1 MDDVVIRT
9 LRFTNEVQAM
19 RAFLETLG
27 LRSRIESESGIWIDM
42 VAGRGMIALHD
53 AARSDTGGEPGQTRL
68 TFEADDIDELLDRLV
83 AAGFEDASIF
93 DEAFGRVLTANG
105 PDGTRLW
112 IDERP
117 KDLYG
122 YKLHDAHP
130 DSRWSVTP
138 VLAVSDR
145 AGWERLMDTLG
156 GDNPEL
162 ARFRVGAEVPGAGGP
177 EVQLELTTTESLD
190 EVAERLAATGYS
202 AERVDGGLSV
212 VDPDGQTLR
221 VRG

>member
-1 MDDVVIRT
+1 MRMNDVVIRA
-9 LRFTNEVQAM
+9 LRFSNDVQAM

-27 LRSRIESESGIWIDM
+27 LRSRIESESGVWVDM

-53 AARSDTGGEPGQTRL
+53 AARSDTGDEPGRTRL
-68 TFEADDIDELLDRLV
+68 TFEADDIDELRERLV

-93 DEAFGRVLTANG
+93 DEAFGRVLTAEG
-105 PDGTRLW
+105 PDGAGLW

-130 DSRWSVTP
+130 DTRWSVTP
-138 VLAVSDR
+138 LLGVSDQ
-145 AGWERLMDTLG
+145 AGWERLLDTLG

-162 ARFRVGAEVPGAGGP
+162 AGFRPAGEL
-177 EVQLELTTTESLD
+177 EVQLELTTTEPLH
-190 EVAERLAATGYS
+190 EVADRLTATGYRP
-202 AERVDGGLSV
+202 EQVDGGLSV
-212 VDPDGQTLR
+212 VDPDGQSLR
-221 VRG
+221 VRQ

>member
-1 MDDVVIRT
+1 MNDVVIRP
-9 LRFTNEVQAM
+9 LRFTNDVQAM

-27 LRSRIESESGIWIDM
+27 LRSRIESESGIWVDM

-68 TFEADDIDELLDRLV
+68 AFEADDIDELKDRLD
-83 AAGFEDASIF
+83 AAGFEDASVF
-93 DEAFGRVLTANG
+93 DEAFGRVLTAKG
-105 PDGTRLW
+105 PDGAGLW
-112 IDERP
+112 IDERS

-130 DSRWSVTP
+130 DTRWSVTP
-138 VLAVSDR
+138 MLGVSDQ
-145 AGWERLMDTLG
+145 AGWERLLDTLG

-162 ARFRVGAEVPGAGGP
+162 ARFRPAGEF
-177 EVQLELTTTESLD
+177 EVQVELTTTESLA
-190 EVAERLAATGYS
+190 EVARRLAATGYRS
-202 AERVDGGLSV
+202 EKVDGGLSV
-212 VDPDGQTLR
+212 VDPDGQTVR

>member
-1 MDDVVIRT
+1 MNEVVIRT
-9 LRFTNEVQAM
+9 LRFSNDVQAM

-68 TFEADDIDELLDRLV
+68 TFEADDIDELLDRLD

-93 DEAFGRVLTANG
+93 DEAFGRVLTAKG
-105 PDGTRLW
+105 PDGAGLW

-130 DSRWSVTP
+130 DTRWSVTP
-138 VLAVSDR
+138 MLGVPDR
-145 AGWERLMDTLG
+145 AGWERLLGILG

-162 ARFRVGAEVPGAGGP
+162 ARFRAAGAL
-177 EVQLELTTTESLD
+177 EVQIELTTSESLD
-190 EVAERLAATGYS
+190 AVAERLAATGYHAS
-202 AERVDGGLSV
+202 RDDGGLAV
-212 VDPDGQTLR
+212 TDPDGQI
-221 VRG
+221 VRIRG

>member
-1 MDDVVIRT
+1 MSMNDVVIRT
-9 LRFTNEVQAM
+9 LRFTNDVQAM

-42 VAGRGMIALHD
+42 VAGRGMVALHD

-68 TFEADDIDELLDRLV
+68 TFEADDIDELKDRLE
-83 AAGFEDASIF
+83 AAGFEEVSIF
-93 DEAFGRVLTANG
+93 DEAFGRVLTAKG
-105 PDGTRLW
+105 PDGAGLW

-130 DSRWSVTP
+130 DTRWSVTP
-138 VLAVSDR
+138 VLGVSDQ

-162 ARFRVGAEVPGAGGP
+162 ARFRAADGL

-190 EVAERLAATGYS
+190 EVAKRLAATGYR
-202 AERVDGGLSV
+202 AEKADGGLAV
-212 VDPDGQTLR
+212 VDPDGQIVR

>member
-1 MDDVVIRT
+1 MNEVVIRT
-9 LRFTNEVQAM
+9 LRFSNDVQAM

-68 TFEADDIDELLDRLV
+68 TFEADDIDELLERLV

-93 DEAFGRVLTANG
+93 DEAFGRVLTATG
-105 PDGTRLW
+105 PDGVGLW

-122 YKLHDAHP
+122 YKLHAAHP
-130 DSRWSVTP
+130 DTRWSVTP
-138 VLAVSDR
+138 MLGASDQV
-145 AGWERLMDTLG
+145 GWERLLDILG

-162 ARFRVGAEVPGAGGP
+162 ARFRAGGSD
-177 EVQLELTTTESLD
+177 VQIELTTSENLD
-190 EVAERLAATGYS
+190 EVAERLAATGY
-202 AERVDGGLSV
+202 RVEKADGGLAV
-212 VDPDGQTLR
+212 VDPDGQTVR